1 MTANSLGKNSN
12 IYDSIFDLTP
22 FPMWIYDL
30 KTLAFLMVNKE
41 AIRQYGYTKEEFLS
55 MTIKDI
61 RPIEDVPKLEKAID
75 EVRLRNELYMESL
88 FRHQK
93 KDKSIIYV
101 QIKSNLISVKGKP
114 AEIVTA
120 IDLTQRYTQ
129 EKHIEEQKKYLY
141 TIKRINQIL
150 IKLKDLKSALKECL
164 AIVGGS
170 ININRIH
177 FYYHNPCGTIPQR
190 LSWTN
195 HTTGASIENDNPHHI
210 SFSEFPQVLQALKK
224 GEPFQRVIADL
235 TPCQLKNILISHNLT
250 SILILPIMINNIF
263 SGFIRLDEFGGARK
277 WKEKELQLLENFTS
291 TLSHIFKES
300 HVYQKLVESEARFK
314 SLVQNGTDLIAILDT
329 NGKYKYVAPT
339 SLKVLGIPSHEFIGK
354 NAFDFINKKDKAI
367 VTEYLELIYK
377 NDKVTIEPYRFQ
389 DAKKNWQWIKTTLTN
404 HLSDPAI
411 KGIVANSKV
420 ITTEIEKG
428 MSDKLLASLTKRI
441 SKPGSL
447 ADSLSFALEK
457 IVQLSTINISEVWLI
472 SEDKNFLNLI
482 SKSCQTE
489 KFNDFYPASITIN
502 NFEKGKGLP
511 GYVWETEKN
520 CIWKNLPNNPMFVR
534 TQEAKLVNL
543 NIALGVPI
551 IYNKEFLGCLICYS
565 MEEKLSDKLKLL
577 TEVGLHI
584 GAVVMQKKTEEHYRN
599 FFEISPDPKC
609 ILGFDGYLKKIN
621 NSFENLL
628 GYNYN
633 ELMNAPLN
641 YFLHPADKEVYQKK
655 ISTAIQEKASLSLEV
670 RFLTKNSKIK
680 WLIWN
685 TTVLPEAKVMIVAT
699 KDISQQKI
707 AENKLKTAYGRLK
720 TAQKIA
726 KIGYW
731 SRNLNAEVSE
741 WNTQTYRIYGY
752 KKGEFLPTLKNI
764 SQTFHP
770 SDRHLIERDPREYLE
785 PNTIKS
791 FEHRILTAANEVKW
805 VHQEIR
811 LLTNEKHI
819 PYRIEGTIQDITE
832 KKEYELQLN
841 LSNERFRLA
850 MKASNEMMWEIDF
863 QHKTVIRGKV
873 YEKNIKYNNN
883 EAFIKNNSWL
893 KKIHSEDLEEVWSSF
908 EKALNNQQKKHWTKE
923 YRIFAENGTIFYM
936 LDRCFILRSK
946 DGTPQRAIGSAL
958 DITTAKQQFK
968 RIKKQNE
975 SLREIAWLQSHVIRA
990 PLSRIMG
997 LVYFAKNQSEQEKSK
1012 EEIFDMIATSAEE
1025 LDQVIHKIIDKTSN
1039 IYQQ

>member
-1 MTANSLGKNSN
+1 MTANFLEKNSN

-41 AIRQYGYTKEEFLS
+41 AIRQYGYTKEEFLN

-61 RPIEDVPKLEKAID
+61 RPREDVPKLEKAID
-75 EVRLRNELYMESL
+75 EVRLRNELYKESL

-101 QIKSNLISVKGKP
+101 QIKSNLISVEGKP

-120 IDLTQRYTQ
+120 IDLTQKYTQ
-129 EKHIEEQKKYLY
+129 EKHIQEQKEYH
-141 TIKRINQIL
+141 TSKRINQIL

-177 FYYHNPCGTIPQR
+177 FYYHNPSGTIPQR

-195 HTTGASIENDNPHHI
+195 HTTGASIEGGNPHHI
-210 SFSEFPQVLQALKK
+210 SFSEFPQVIQALKK
-224 GEPFQRVIADL
+224 GESFQTVIAAL
-235 TPCQLKNILISHNLT
+235 PPSQLKDILIAQNLT
-250 SILILPIMINNIF
+250 SILILPIMVNNSF
-263 SGFIRLDEFGGARK
+263 SGFIRLDEFWSARK

-300 HVYQKLVESEARFK
+300 HAYQKLAESEARFK
-314 SLVQNGTDLIAILDT
+314 SLVQNGTDLIAILDK

-339 SLKVLGIPSHEFIGK
+339 SLKVLGISSHEFIGK

-367 VTEYLELIYK
+367 VKEYLDQIYK
-377 NDKVTIEPYRFQ
+377 NDSVTIEPYRFQ

-411 KGIVANSKV
+411 KGIVANSRV
-420 ITTEIEKG
+420 VTTEIEKG

-457 IVQLSTINISEVWLI
+457 IIQLSNINISEIWLI
-472 SEDKNFLNLI
+472 SEDKTCLNLI
-482 SKSCQTE
+482 SKSYQTE
-489 KFNDFYPASITIN
+489 RFNDFYQNSITIN
-502 NFEKGKGLP
+502 NFEKGRGLP
-511 GYVWETEKN
+511 GHLWQTEKN
-520 CIWKNLPNNPMFVR
+520 CIWKKLPENPMFVR
-534 TQEAKLVNL
+534 SQEAKLVNL
-543 NIALGVPI
+543 NTALGVPI
-551 IYNKEFLGCLICYS
+551 IYNKEFLGCLICFS
-565 MEEKLSDKLKLL
+565 QEEKLSDKLKLL

-584 GAVVMQKKTEEHYRN
+584 GAVVMQKITEEHYRN

-628 GYNYN
+628 GYNRN
-633 ELMNAPLN
+633 ELMNEPLY
-641 YFLHPADKEVYQKK
+641 YFLHPADKEVYLKK
-655 ISTAIQEKASLSLEV
+655 ISSAIQEKASLSLEV
-670 RFLTKNSKIK
+670 RFLTKNSKTK

-707 AENKLKTAYGRLK
+707 AENKLKTAYDRLK

-726 KIGYW
+726 KLGYW
-731 SRNLNAEVSE
+731 SRDFDAELSE
-741 WNTQTYRIYGY
+741 WNTQTYKIYGY
-752 KKGEFLPTLKNI
+752 KKGEFLPTLENI

-770 SDRHLIERDPREYLE
+770 NDRHLIERDPREYLE
-785 PNTIKS
+785 PNTVKS
-791 FEHRILTAANEVKW
+791 FEHRILTATNEVKW

-811 LLTNEKHI
+811 LLANEKQI

-832 KKEYELQLN
+832 KKEYELQLS
-841 LSNERFRLA
+841 LSNERFRMA
-850 MKASNEMMWEIDF
+850 MKASNEMMWEIDL
-863 QHKTVIRGKV
+863 QRKTVIRGKG
-873 YEKNIKYNNN
+873 YEKNIKYNSS
-883 EAFIKNNSWL
+883 EAFIKNNSWS
-893 KKIHSEDLEEVWSSF
+893 KKIHSEDLDEVWSSF
-908 EKALNNQQKKHWTKE
+908 EKTLDNQKKNHWSKE
-923 YRIFAENGTIFYM
+923 YRILAENGTIFYM

-958 DITTAKQQFK
+958 DITTAQQQLK

-997 LVYFAKNQSEQEKSK
+997 LVYFARNQDEEEISK
-1012 EEIFDMIATSAEE
+1012 EEIFDMIATSAQE
-1025 LDQVIHKIIDKTSN
+1025 LDQVVHKIIDKTSN
-1039 IYQQ
+1039 I